1 MNMKPTLIALSLL
14 LAGITYAQSS
24 PPAANFKANLL
35 IAESNA
41 EIEKWVRATPAER
54 AASGRKRTLE
64 IDTKYLLPAVVTGYT
79 PDSKQILFTADYEM
93 LGPGG
98 KVYFQKTEFS
108 SAQAYDPR
116 SPSVIVLNPVL
127 NLTFDKNDTPG
138 KYIIRITVNDHL
150 KGTVSLAEEQVTLV
164 LSN

>member
-1 MNMKPTLIALSLL
+1 MRVALIALSLL
-14 LAGITYAQSS
+14 LAGLTYAQSS
-24 PPAANFKANLL
+24 PPATDFKANLL
-35 IAESNA
+35 ITESNA
-41 EIEKWVRATPAER
+41 EIQKWVLATPAER
-54 AASGRKRTLE
+54 AVSGRKRTLE
-64 IDTKYLLPAVVTGYT
+64 IDTRYLLPAVVTDYT

-98 KVYFQKTEFS
+98 KVYFQKTAFS
-108 SAQAYDPR
+108 SAQAYDPK

-138 KYIIRITVNDHL
+138 KYTIRITVKDHL
-150 KGTVSLAEEQVTLV
+150 KGTVSRAEEQVTLV

>member
-1 MNMKPTLIALSLL
+1 MKVALIAVNLL
-14 LAGITYAQSS
+14 LAGLTYAQSN

-41 EIEKWVRATPAER
+41 EIEKWVLATPAER
-54 AASGRKRTLE
+54 AVSGRKRTLE
-64 IDTKYLLPAVVTGYT
+64 IDTKYLLPSVITDYA
-79 PDSKQILFTADYEM
+79 PDSKQILFTSDYEI
-93 LGPGG
+93 LGPDGTIH
-98 KVYFQKTEFS
+98 FQKTALS

-116 SPSVIVLNPVL
+116 SPSVIVLNPVM

-138 KYIIRITVNDHL
+138 KYIIRITVTDHL
-150 KGTVSLAEEQVTLV
+150 KGTVSRAEEQVTLV